1 MSRATKPAAVPLN
14 ITRRELLKAG
24 GALVV
29 AFGFAP
35 ELMRAQPPRPPGP
48 DLQEVDSWI
57 AIHADNTATVY
68 IGFAELGQ
76 GASTALL
83 QVAAD
88 ELDLGMDQVSTA
100 TLETDVTPNQ
110 GGTYSSRAI
119 RFGQPQL
126 QRAAAEARQHLLALA
141 SERLQIPVANLRV
154 ENGLVT
160 ASGDDAAF
168 TTYGELIGDQRFE
181 LAFTGTAPV
190 KSVDQYRLVAQPVRR
205 KDIPLKARGTY
216 PYMQHQRL
224 PDMLHGRIVRPRGQ
238 GAYRDGVQVMSLD
251 ESSIA
256 HIPGARVLRK
266 GNFIGVVAMREWDAV
281 RAAEQLRV
289 EWMQPATLPG
299 NDGLHAQ
306 METAMTTDRIAR
318 EEGDVAAFAAAP
330 FQSEFAANLPYQA
343 HVPFAPN
350 CALADVQ
357 PDAAL
362 VMCSTQDIYGT
373 RNNIAGLLGLDAE
386 QVRVQY
392 FEGAGTFG
400 HSCWDDAAQ
409 AAAVMSQLA
418 GAPVRVQFMRWDEHG
433 WDTYGPAHI
442 GKVKVAAGADGKLLS
457 YEYEGWQHHWSLIDT
472 TLQSANGVAAAEWP
486 AMAAQQINPLVLGGQ
501 YRIPNIR
508 LLNHHVDGLAYLKG
522 AWLRS
527 PLDLAMAFVSEQAID
542 DLAYQL
548 GTDPFEFRR
557 TNIADERWLG
567 VLEAA
572 ASAAGWQPRPAN
584 AASANATPGDSTA
597 ANAASA
603 STDVV
608 RGRGIGLGTHLAS
621 WGGAVAEIEVDI
633 RSGAVRIV
641 HLYGAIDAG
650 LVVNPSNV
658 ENQII
663 GQLVQTASRMLH
675 EEVTFDTRSVTSL
688 DWNSYPI
695 LRMADCPEV
704 TPVIVQRLQEAPLGA
719 GEEVMAAAAAAIANA
734 FFDATGRRMRT
745 FPFTPERV
753 LAALA

>member
-1 MSRATKPAAVPLN
+1 MHESMQGTT
-14 ITRRELLKAG
+14 ITRRDLLKAG

-29 AFGFAP
+29 AFNFMPAA
-35 ELMRAQPPRPPGP
+35 LHAQAPRPPGP
-48 DLQEVDSWI
+48 DLQQIDSWI
-57 AIHADNTATVY
+57 AIHSDNTATIY

-83 QVAAD
+83 QVAAE
-88 ELDLGMDQVSTA
+88 ELDLGMDQVRTA

-154 ENGLVT
+154 ENGLIT
-160 ASGDDAAF
+160 AGGDDAAF
-168 TTYGELIGDQRFE
+168 TTYGELIGDQRFD

-190 KSVDQYRLVAQPVRR
+190 KSVDQYRLVAQPVKRN
-205 KDIPLKARGTY
+205 DIPLKANGTY
-216 PYMQHQRL
+216 QYMQHQRL
-224 PDMLHGRIVRPRGQ
+224 PNMLHGRIVRPRGQ
-238 GAYRDGVQVMSLD
+238 GAYRDGVQVVSID
-251 ESSIA
+251 ENSIA
-256 HIPGARVLRK
+256 NIPGARVLRK
-266 GNFIGVVAMREWDAV
+266 GNFIGVVAPREWDAV

-289 EWMQPATLPG
+289 EWRQPDSLPG
-299 NDGLHAQ
+299 SDRLYAR
-306 METAMTTDRIAR
+306 MEAATTTDRIAR
-318 EEGDVAAFAAAP
+318 EEGDVSAYASAP
-330 FQSEFAANLPYQA
+330 VKSEFAANLPYQA

-350 CALADVQ
+350 CALADVT
-357 PDAAL
+357 DDSAL

-373 RNNIAGLLGLDAE
+373 RNNIAGLLGIDAA

-409 AAAVMSQLA
+409 AAAILSQLA

-442 GKVKVAAGADGKLLS
+442 GKVKAAADNDGRFVS
-457 YEYEGWQHHWSLIDT
+457 YEYEGWQHHWSLVDT
-472 TLQSANGVAAAEWP
+472 TLQSANGVAASEWP

-501 YRIPNIR
+501 YKIPNIR
-508 LLNHHVDGLAYLKG
+508 LLNHHVDGLDYLKG

-548 GTDPFEFRR
+548 GIDPFEFRKN
-557 TNIADERWLG
+557 NIRDERWLG

-572 ASAAGWQPRPAN
+572 ASAANWQPRRAGVRAEN
-584 AASANATPGDSTA
+584 SE
-597 ANAASA
+597 
-603 STDVV
+603 DVV

-621 WGGAVAEIEVDI
+621 WGGAVAELEVNK
-633 RSGAVRIV
+633 RTGAVRVV

-658 ENQII
+658 EHQVV

-675 EEVTFDTRSVTSL
+675 EEVTFDTKRVTSL

-704 TPVIVQRLQEAPLGA
+704 TPVIVQRLNEAPLGA

-753 LAALA
+753 LAALAQETEARRQPG

>member
-1 MSRATKPAAVPLN
+1 MKHESMQGTT
-14 ITRRELLKAG
+14 ITRRDLLKAG

-29 AFGFAP
+29 AFNFMPAA
-35 ELMRAQPPRPPGP
+35 LHAQAPRPPGP
-48 DLQEVDSWI
+48 DLQQIDSWI
-57 AIHADNTATVY
+57 AIHSDNTATIY

-83 QVAAD
+83 QVAAE
-88 ELDLGMDQVSTA
+88 ELDLGMDQVRTA

-154 ENGLVT
+154 ENGLIT
-160 ASGDDAAF
+160 AGGDDAAF
-168 TTYGELIGDQRFE
+168 TTYGELIGDQRFD

-190 KSVDQYRLVAQPVRR
+190 KSVDQYRLVAQPVKRN
-205 KDIPLKARGTY
+205 DIPLKANGTY
-216 PYMQHQRL
+216 QYMQHQRL
-224 PDMLHGRIVRPRGQ
+224 PNMLHGRIVRPRGQ
-238 GAYRDGVQVMSLD
+238 GAYRDGVQVVSID
-251 ESSIA
+251 ENSIA
-256 HIPGARVLRK
+256 NIPGARVLRK
-266 GNFIGVVAMREWDAV
+266 GNFIGVVAPREWDAV

-289 EWMQPATLPG
+289 EWMQPDSLPG
-299 NDGLHAQ
+299 SDRLYAR
-306 METAMTTDRIAR
+306 MEAATTTDRIAR
-318 EEGDVAAFAAAP
+318 EEGDVSAYASAP
-330 FQSEFAANLPYQA
+330 VKSEFAANLPYQA

-350 CALADVQ
+350 CALADVT
-357 PDAAL
+357 DDSAL

-373 RNNIAGLLGLDAE
+373 RNNIAGLLGIDAA

-409 AAAVMSQLA
+409 AAAILSQLA

-442 GKVKVAAGADGKLLS
+442 GKVKAAADNDGRFVS
-457 YEYEGWQHHWSLIDT
+457 YEYEGWQHHWSLVDT
-472 TLQSANGVAAAEWP
+472 TLQSANGVAASEWP

-501 YRIPNIR
+501 YKIPNIR
-508 LLNHHVDGLAYLKG
+508 LLNHHVDGLDYLKG

-548 GTDPFEFRR
+548 GIDPFEFRKN
-557 TNIADERWLG
+557 NIRDERWLG

-572 ASAAGWQPRPAN
+572 ASAANWQPRRAGVRAEN
-584 AASANATPGDSTA
+584 SE
-597 ANAASA
+597 
-603 STDVV
+603 DVV

-621 WGGAVAEIEVDI
+621 WGGAVAELEVDK
-633 RSGAVRIV
+633 RTGAVRVV

-658 ENQII
+658 EHQVV

-675 EEVTFDTRSVTSL
+675 EEVTFDTKRVTSL

-704 TPVIVQRLQEAPLGA
+704 TPVIVQRLNEAPLGA

-753 LAALA
+753 LAALAQETEARRQPG

>member
-1 MSRATKPAAVPLN
+1 MKHESMQGTT
-14 ITRRELLKAG
+14 ITRRDLLKAG

-29 AFGFAP
+29 AFNFMPAA
-35 ELMRAQPPRPPGP
+35 LHAQAPRPPGP
-48 DLQEVDSWI
+48 DLQQIDSWI
-57 AIHADNTATVY
+57 AIHSDNTATIY

-83 QVAAD
+83 QVAAE
-88 ELDLGMDQVSTA
+88 ELDLGMDQVRTA

-126 QRAAAEARQHLLALA
+126 QRASAEARQHLLALA

-154 ENGLVT
+154 ENGLIT
-160 ASGDDAAF
+160 AGGDDAAF
-168 TTYGELIGDQRFE
+168 TTYGELIGDQRFD

-190 KSVDQYRLVAQPVRR
+190 KSVDQYRLVAQPVKRN
-205 KDIPLKARGTY
+205 DIPLKANGTY
-216 PYMQHQRL
+216 QYMQHQRL
-224 PDMLHGRIVRPRGQ
+224 PNMLHGRIVRPRGQ
-238 GAYRDGVQVMSLD
+238 GAYRDGVQVVSID
-251 ESSIA
+251 ENSIA
-256 HIPGARVLRK
+256 NIPGARVLRK
-266 GNFIGVVAMREWDAV
+266 GNFIGVVAPREWDAV

-289 EWMQPATLPG
+289 EWMQPDSLPG
-299 NDGLHAQ
+299 SDRLYAR
-306 METAMTTDRIAR
+306 MEAATTTDRIAR
-318 EEGDVAAFAAAP
+318 EEGDVSAYASAP
-330 FQSEFAANLPYQA
+330 VKSEFAANLPYQA

-350 CALADVQ
+350 CALADVT
-357 PDAAL
+357 DDSAL

-373 RNNIAGLLGLDAE
+373 RNNIAGLLGIDAA

-409 AAAVMSQLA
+409 AAAILSQLA

-442 GKVKVAAGADGKLLS
+442 GKVKAAADNDGRFVS
-457 YEYEGWQHHWSLIDT
+457 YEYEGWQHHWSLVDT
-472 TLQSANGVAAAEWP
+472 TLQSANGVAASEWP

-501 YRIPNIR
+501 YKIPNIR
-508 LLNHHVDGLAYLKG
+508 LLNHHVDGLDYLKG

-548 GTDPFEFRR
+548 GIDPFEFRKN
-557 TNIADERWLG
+557 NIRDERWLG

-572 ASAAGWQPRPAN
+572 ASAANWQPRRAGVRAEN
-584 AASANATPGDSTA
+584 SE
-597 ANAASA
+597 
-603 STDVV
+603 DVV

-621 WGGAVAEIEVDI
+621 WGGAVAELEVDK
-633 RSGAVRIV
+633 RTGAVRVV

-658 ENQII
+658 EHQVV

-675 EEVTFDTRSVTSL
+675 EEVTFDTKRVTSL

-704 TPVIVQRLQEAPLGA
+704 TPVIVQRLNEAPLGA

-753 LAALA
+753 LAALAQETEARRQPG

>member
-1 MSRATKPAAVPLN
+1 MSAGTKREPLA
-14 ITRRELLKAG
+14 ITRRDLLKAG

-29 AFGFAP
+29 SFGFAP
-35 ELMRAQPPRPPGP
+35 VPAQAQAPRPPGP
-48 DLQEVDSWI
+48 DLQQVDSWI
-57 AIHADNTATVY
+57 AIHADNTATIY

-83 QVAAD
+83 QVAAE
-88 ELDLGMDQVSTA
+88 ELDLGMDQVSSA

-141 SERLQIPVANLRV
+141 AERLQVPVANLRV
-154 ENGLVT
+154 DNGLVT
-160 ASGDDAAF
+160 AGGDDAAF

-181 LAFTGTAPV
+181 LAFTGNAPV
-190 KSVDQYRLVAQPVRR
+190 KPVDQYRLVAQPVRR
-205 KDIPLKARGTY
+205 KDIPLKAKGTY
-216 PYMQHQRL
+216 AYMQHQRL
-224 PDMLHGRIVRPRGQ
+224 PGMLHGRIVRPRGQ
-238 GAYRDGVQVMSLD
+238 GAYRDGVQVVSID
-251 ESSIA
+251 DSSIA
-256 HIPGARVLRK
+256 HILGARVLRK
-266 GNFIGVVAMREWDAV
+266 GNFVGVVAPREWDAV

-289 EWMQPATLPG
+289 EWTQPASLPG
-299 NDGLHAQ
+299 SDNLYSR
-306 METAMTTDRIAR
+306 MEAAATTDRVAR
-318 EEGDVAAFAAAP
+318 EEGDVGAYAGAP
-330 FQSEFAANLPYQA
+330 VKTEFAANLPYQA

-350 CALADVQ
+350 CALADVRSGT
-357 PDAAL
+357 AL

-373 RNNIAGLLGLDAE
+373 RNSIAGLLGLDAA

-392 FEGAGTFG
+392 HEGAGTFG

-418 GAPVRVQFMRWDEHG
+418 GTPVRVQFMRWDEHG

-442 GKVKVAAGADGKLLS
+442 GKVKAAADNDGKLLS
-457 YEYEGWQHHWSLIDT
+457 YEYEGWQHHWSLVDT
-472 TLQSANGVAAAEWP
+472 TLQSANGVAASEWP

-508 LLNHHVDGLAYLKG
+508 LLNHHVDGLDYLKG

-548 GTDPFEFRR
+548 GVDPFEFRR

-572 ASAAGWQPRPAN
+572 ASASSWQPRRAN
-584 AASANATPGDSTA
+584 AASADSTA
-597 ANAASA
+597 ANGASG
-603 STDVV
+603 DVV

-621 WGGAVAEIEVDI
+621 WGGAVAEIEVNT
-633 RSGAVRIV
+633 RTGAVRIL

-658 ENQII
+658 ENQVI

-675 EEVTFDTRSVTSL
+675 EEVTFDTKSVTSL
-688 DWNSYPI
+688 DWNTYPI
-695 LRMADCPEV
+695 LRIADCPDV

-745 FPFTPERV
+745 FPFTPARV